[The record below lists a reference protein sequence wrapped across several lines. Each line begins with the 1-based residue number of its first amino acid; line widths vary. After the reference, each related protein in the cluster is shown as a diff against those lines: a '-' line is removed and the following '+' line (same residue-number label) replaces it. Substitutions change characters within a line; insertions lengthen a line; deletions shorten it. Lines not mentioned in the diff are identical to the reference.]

1 MDERREKDVAVLMLR
16 GALGA
21 VAGSAVFSL
30 PFFNPYYLLVA
41 IYSLPFT
48 AFIGASVGVAIWWVH
63 GRNKEEMG
71 PVARAAIGAFVFI
84 LAEGCIALLSLLV
97 ERPFSSTSGSVVKVR
112 RIRDRHWDSRRRDG
126 GNHHGNSNQLRT
138 RICLSESGKL
148 IRAS

>member
-1 MDERREKDVAVLMLR
+1 MLR

-97 ERPFSSTSGSVVKVR
+97 ERPFSSTSGSVVKFVVFG
-112 RIRDRHWDSRRRDG
+112 IGIGIVVG
-126 GNHHGNSNQLRT
+126 GMAGIITGTQT
-138 RICLSESGKL
+138 ISERES
-148 IRAS
+148 A

>member
-1 MDERREKDVAVLMLR
+1 VDERREKDVAVLMLR

-97 ERPFSSTSGSVVKVR
+97 ERPFSSTSGSVVKFVVFG
-112 RIRDRHWDSRRRDG
+112 IGIGIVVG
-126 GNHHGNSNQLRT
+126 GMAGIITGTQT
-138 RICLSESGKL
+138 ISERES
-148 IRAS
+148 A